1 MIHFLIFAIACGVTF
16 MITPTIRYVGLKFLV
31 IDKKNTRKVHT
42 RIVTRFGGIGIYV
55 GFIFALLTLFTVRF
69 GFGNLDFTPLWAII
83 MASTMILILGM
94 YDDAKGAD
102 AKVKFFVQILA
113 AVLLIKAGFVVKV
126 ISIPGVDPLH
136 LGIFSIPITILWLVG
151 VTNAINLIDGLDG
164 LAAGIVFICSLGLFC
179 KALILGAMLPAFF
192 AVALAGACLGFLKY
206 NFFPAKIFMGD
217 TGSMFL
223 GFSIAAL
230 GIWTGYK
237 TSTAIILLVPIVG
250 LGIPILDTFLAFTR
264 RIARKQNPF
273 HADKEHLHH
282 ILLRKKLTEKQV
294 VYIFW
299 GITLFLNIVVCV
311 SILFL
316 R

>member
-1 MIHFLIFAIACGVTF
+1 MTYFLVFAIACGITF
-16 MITPTIRYVGLKFLV
+16 LITPTIRYVGLKFSV
-31 IDKKNTRKVHT
+31 IDKKNTRKIHT
-42 RIVTRFGGIGIYV
+42 KIVTRFGGLGIYI

-69 GFGNLDFTPLWAII
+69 GFGNLEFTSLWAIV

-94 YDDAKGAD
+94 YDDARGAD

-113 AVLLIKAGFVVKV
+113 AVLLINSGFLVKV
-126 ISIPGVDPLH
+126 ISIPWGGALH
-136 LGIFSIPITILWLVG
+136 LGIFSIPVTILWLVG

-179 KALILGAMLPAFF
+179 KFLMFGAFLPAFF

-230 GIWTGYK
+230 AIWTGYK
-237 TSTAIILLVPIVG
+237 TTTAIILLVPIIA
-250 LGIPILDTFLAFTR
+250 LGIPILDTFLALVR
-264 RIARKQNPF
+264 RITRKQSPF

-282 ILLRKKLTEKQV
+282 ILLKKKFTEKQV

-299 GITLFLNIVVCV
+299 AITLFLNIIACSFIV
-311 SILFL
+311 FG
-316 R
+316 

>member
-1 MIHFLIFAIACGVTF
+1 M
-16 MITPTIRYVGLKFLV
+16 
-31 IDKKNTRKVHT
+31 
-42 RIVTRFGGIGIYV
+42 
-55 GFIFALLTLFTVRF
+55 VRF
-69 GFGNLDFTPLWAII
+69 GFGDLQFTPLWAIV

-102 AKVKFFVQILA
+102 AKVKFFVQVLA
-113 AVLLIKAGFVVKV
+113 AVLLINSGFVVKV
-126 ISIPGVDPLH
+126 ISIPWVGPLQ
-136 LGIFSIPITILWLVG
+136 LGIFSIPVTVLWLVG

-179 KALILGAMLPAFF
+179 KSLMLGSILPAFF

-230 GIWTGYK
+230 AIWTGDK
-237 TSTAIILLVPIVG
+237 TSTAVILLVPIVG
-250 LGIPILDTFLAFTR
+250 LGIPILDTSLAFTR
-264 RIARKQNPF
+264 RIVRKQNPF

-294 VYIFW
+294 VYILW
-299 GITLFLNIVVCV
+299 AITLFLNFIVC
-311 SILFL
+311 SYILFC